1 MNILFVSDWINP
13 FDSTYGGAQRSNL
26 LLRACCRVGIV
37 DVVVFVDGLKSNI
50 EGCKVVYS
58 GKIQSSH
65 LVGRLKKWVGLLW
78 PWNPSSI
85 YPIDSKKEHII
96 GRLMAQKSY
105 DVIVV
110 RYVPDAMLCGLNKYA
125 NKLVI
130 DMDDVPGEALKIT
143 ARKARSI
150 FNKLY
155 YWAASCVVPI
165 TVWRLSKSIKA
176 TLFSNVLQ
184 VKGKNGFFLPNIP
197 WEEPS
202 AEYVDFSNT
211 LPSLFFIGKLDHYP
225 NYCGLDWFVE
235 KVWPLIKS
243 KVPNAELRIG
253 GKVEQQSVVNPY
265 LKNWVKYEGVTI
277 LGFVEDINLEYTR
290 CRATISPIFYG
301 AGTNIK
307 LVESMQRKRVCVTTI
322 CGMRGMDYFFEKGKS
337 ILVSDDVEEFSTLCI
352 RVLTDEA
359 FNHQVAHR
367 AFEQIENQFCH
378 DVFNRVVEEAL
389 NSN

>member
-96 GRLMAQKSY
+96 GRLLAQKSY

-155 YWAASCVVPI
+155 YWLASCVVPI

-176 TLFSNVLQ
+176 ALFSNVLQ

-253 GKVEQQSVVNPY
+253 GKVEQQSVVKPY
-265 LKNWVKYEGVTI
+265 LKKWVKYEGVTI
-277 LGFVEDINLEYTR
+277 LGFVDDINLEYTR
-290 CRATISPIFYG
+290 CRATVSPIFYG

-322 CGMRGMDYFFEKGKS
+322 CGMRGMDFFFEKGKS

-352 RVLTDEA
+352 RVLTDEE
-359 FNHQVAHR
+359 FNHQVAHK